1 MVVEFFPL
9 LFTHARISLKTCQ
22 KLTLWHTHSHP
33 YNNTL
38 AQPTHSRTHIHTQRH
53 QKHVHTH
60 TFQSFFLPY
69 LSLFLCILS
78 LNLFPSLSLS
88 LSHLNPALAPSSFS
102 PWGKHNLDSLIL
114 SLWEETS
121 LRLKN
126 FLPQISFLKKQLGS
140 NNDQIEIPARNFG
153 KNWFR
158 ANLQAIQQN
167 LETRRRSNT
176 EKLP

>member
-78 LNLFPSLSLS
+78 LNLFPSLS